1 MQRDNTVL
9 AHSHI
14 KSNSFIFTFVHPAGP
29 EKGWLGRGS
38 SKDSCGR
45 GLSGDV
51 RQGGALCQGIPYLV
65 LRSPAQQF
73 SLLVRAGQGVAAAM
87 APHVECGI
95 HWVGEVGR
103 LVRVKGKISIQQAPD
118 VIGLST
124 FIHLVGGVSDFHIHG
139 PIGHPLVLEA
149 LSPSD
154 SPLIPEHHACH
165 QKQQQQQ
172 QQRDQDGGHMPRPLL
187 TDNLL
192 LAPGSCHMGR
202 ALALGHHLAV
212 HCAGATI
219 TTVIDAGQTTGGYP
233 AISAVAGDISSL
245 LIDHTGAL
253 ETATTLVHLTPWSF
267 KIDCAATL
275 SRAISGHLTRAKV
288 LTEARTLPVL
298 ATVTQEAR

>member
-1 MQRDNTVL
+1 MQRDSTVL

-29 EKGWLGRGS
+29 EKGWLGRGLIERLVWQGAFW
-38 SKDSCGR
+38 GR
-45 GLSGDV
+45 PW
-51 RQGGALCQGIPYLV
+51 GGALCQGIPHLV

-87 APHVECGI
+87 APHVECGV

-103 LVRVKGKISIQQAPD
+103 LVRVKGEIGIQQAPD
-118 VIGLST
+118 VVGLST
-124 FIHLVGGVSDFHIHG
+124 FVHLVGRVSDLHIHG

-165 QKQQQQQ
+165 QKQQEQQ
-172 QQRDQDGGHMPRPLL
+172 QQRDQDGGHMPRLLL

-219 TTVIDAGQTTGGYP
+219 TTVVGAGQTTGGYP

-253 ETATTLVHLTPWSF
+253 ETATTLVHLTPWSL
-267 KIDCAATL
+267 KVDCAATL